1 MIQSPN
7 NDVLSAVRQGDVPV
21 FLLRAVSPS
30 RLSEVVR
37 QLLRDLRATGAR
49 LEFHDGAA
57 GEVIQAVNRLLVD
70 VPVGAL
76 AGGGSESALRVLF
89 IDNGE
94 KLPTDELRELRRIT
108 SGLRGSML
116 RVVIAERVMPGVPSE
131 ASTVGE
137 FGELALV
144 CTLDEF
150 TADVQPNTARDELA
164 VAEIGVAE
172 AAIVPA
178 AHAPRSSERLEIPD
192 VLFDLAKERAPL
204 QPETWVS
211 RWGRARRSML
221 LVAAGSILL
230 GGILYIIAAQ
240 QQPGQ
245 PGEPRVYDCGLH
257 PDRESIEVLVGQV
270 ARSTPTRVREEA
282 GKFRLEIG
290 PFADQASLEAVRAQ
304 LWRIGACQSRPAVER
319 STSSVRLEVE
329 ENV

>member
-1 MIQSPN
+1 MIQSAN

-116 RVVIAERVMPGVPSE
+116 RVVIAERVMPGVSSE

-150 TADVQPNTARDELA
+150 TADV
-164 VAEIGVAE
+164 
-172 AAIVPA
+172 
-178 AHAPRSSERLEIPD
+178 
-192 VLFDLAKERAPL
+192 
-204 QPETWVS
+204 
-211 RWGRARRSML
+211 
-221 LVAAGSILL
+221 
-230 GGILYIIAAQ
+230 
-240 QQPGQ
+240 
-245 PGEPRVYDCGLH
+245 
-257 PDRESIEVLVGQV
+257 
-270 ARSTPTRVREEA
+270 
-282 GKFRLEIG
+282 
-290 PFADQASLEAVRAQ
+290 
-304 LWRIGACQSRPAVER
+304 
-319 STSSVRLEVE
+319 
-329 ENV
+329 